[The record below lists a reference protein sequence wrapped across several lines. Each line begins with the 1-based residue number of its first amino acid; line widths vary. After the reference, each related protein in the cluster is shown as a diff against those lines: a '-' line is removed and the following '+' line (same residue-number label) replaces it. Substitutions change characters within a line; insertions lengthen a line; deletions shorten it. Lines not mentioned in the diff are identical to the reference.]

1 MPFLQPWKKNEINL
15 IAQLESEIELLENL
29 DPVSNFDDIKSKQ
42 DTLKTIREKC
52 VQGALIRS
60 RARWIENGE
69 KPSNYFCNLENR
81 HFVSKRMT
89 SLFKENGDEATDFD
103 SINSIVSPFYKN
115 LYSSKE
121 DEIVNVDLNKRLK
134 GDTPKLSE
142 HEAIN
147 LEGDINLE
155 EAAKVLNSMKNNK
168 SPGSTGFTVEF
179 LKFFWIDLG
188 VFLVKSINYGFS
200 IKELSSTQKEGVIT
214 CIPKGNKCNKIK

>member
-1 MPFLQPWKKNEINL
+1 
-15 IAQLESEIELLENL
+15 
-29 DPVSNFDDIKSKQ
+29 
-42 DTLKTIREKC
+42 
-52 VQGALIRS
+52 
-60 RARWIENGE
+60 
-69 KPSNYFCNLENR
+69 
-81 HFVSKRMT
+81 MT

-103 SINSIVSPFYKN
+103 SINSIVNHFYKN

-121 DEIVNVDLNKRLK
+121 DEIENVDLNKRLK

-155 EAAKVLNSMKNNK
+155 EAAKVFNSMKNNK
-168 SPGSTGFTVEF
+168 SPGFTGFTVEF

-188 VFLVKSINYGFS
+188 VFLVKSINSGFS

-214 CIPKGNKCNKIK
+214 CIQKGNKCKKYIKNWRPISLLNVSYKQNEKCFTFNN